1 MFATSEG
8 DGEIEGVKTQ
18 LYLSFRGMHDFHFFR
33 GIQYTRTIAP
43 QLGKR

>member
-18 LYLSFRGMHDFHFFR
+18 LYLFAAYMEFLQG
-33 GIQYTRTIAP
+33 YA
-43 QLGKR
+43 